1 MTDRHGETA
10 DAVLRWAEKTPDA
23 PALWWNGTATTYR
36 ELADEA
42 AAAHARLAER
52 VPAGATLAVLDAK
65 APRTVATV
73 LACLASG
80 RPVLL
85 PSPTLP
91 PDHLAAVTAEAGC
104 RYALAGETITP
115 LTPQSGDARKRAV
128 PPGTGFVLTTSGS
141 TGTPKAVPLPH
152 DGVDAFTRWAAEAF
166 GITAGTPVL
175 NYAPLNFDLCLLD
188 VWTTLAHG
196 GQVVLVDPAVAASGP
211 RLLGLL
217 RAHPVEVVQA
227 VPLFYALVSAAARA
241 EGGGPLGT
249 VRHAVFTGDVMPE
262 QTLADLMALAPGA
275 RLHNIYG
282 CTETNDSLIHEV
294 ARDRPLLSPPPLGRP
309 LPGVR
314 IRLRGSEG
322 RLVTGPGRGELEVST
337 PFQSTGYPD
346 RRRTAEK
353 FITDPADG
361 PGGGARWFRT
371 GDLVEADAD
380 GVLRLVGRLDHQVK
394 IRGVAVNT
402 AEVEQ
407 VILDHPDVEE
417 AGVTTLPDPV
427 EGRRLVAVV
436 RLKRGSTA
444 TSLDLKR
451 HCAARLPRGSVP
463 GTLVPVREP
472 LPRTSTGKVD
482 RRTLAAMRPA
492 APQVPAAPVG
502 DRP

>member
-1 MTDRHGETA
+1 MSGRHGETA
-10 DAVLRWAEKTPDA
+10 QAVLRWAEKTPDA

-36 ELADEA
+36 ELAEETA
-42 AAAHARLAER
+42 AARARLEEH
-52 VPAGATLAVLDAK
+52 VPASAPLAVLDAK
-65 APRTVATV
+65 SPRTVATV

-85 PSPTLP
+85 PSRSLP

-104 RYALAGETITP
+104 RYTLARDTVTALASQP
-115 LTPQSGDARKRAV
+115 GDDRRQAV
-128 PPGTGFVLTTSGS
+128 PPGTGFILTTSGS

-152 DGVDAFTRWAAEAF
+152 DGVDAFTHWAAGAF
-166 GITAGTPVL
+166 GIGPGTPVL

-196 GQVVLVDPAVAASGP
+196 GQVVLVDPAVAVRGP

-217 RAHPVEVVQA
+217 RTHRIEVVQA

-241 EGGGPLGT
+241 DGGAPVET
-249 VRHAVFTGDVMPE
+249 IRHAVFTGDVMPE
-262 QTLADLMALAPGA
+262 QTLADLVALAPGA

-282 CTETNDSLIHEV
+282 CTETNDSLIHEID
-294 ARDRPLLSPPPLGRP
+294 RRRPLPSPVPLGSP

-314 IRLRGSEG
+314 IRLRDSEG
-322 RLVTGPGRGELEVST
+322 WIVTGPGRGELEVST

-346 RRRTAEK
+346 RRRTEQK
-353 FITDPADG
+353 FTADG
-361 PGGGARWFRT
+361 ERARWFRT
-371 GDLVEADAD
+371 GDLVEADAE

-402 AEVEQ
+402 AEVEL
-407 VILDHPDVEE
+407 VMLDHPDVLE
-417 AGVTTLPDPV
+417 AGVTTQPDPV

-436 RLKRGSTA
+436 RLERDSTA

-451 HCAARLPRGSVP
+451 HCTARLPRGSVP
-463 GTLVPVREP
+463 GTVVPVREP
-472 LPRTSTGKVD
+472 LPRTGTGKVD
-482 RRTLAAMRPA
+482 RRALAGVSPA
-492 APQVPAAPVG
+492 APAG
-502 DRP
+502 TRS

>member
-1 MTDRHGETA
+1 MTDTHGQIA
-10 DAVLRWAEKTPDA
+10 QAVLRWAEKTPDA

-36 ELADEA
+36 ELADETA
-42 AAAHARLAER
+42 VVRARLAER
-52 VPAGATLAVLDAK
+52 LPAGATLAVLDTK
-65 APRTVATV
+65 TPRTVAAV

-80 RPVLL
+80 HPALL

-104 RYALAGETITP
+104 RYALAGKTVTA
-115 LTPQSGDARKRAV
+115 LTPQPGEARKQAV

-152 DGVDAFTRWAAEAF
+152 DGVEAFTRWAADSF
-166 GITAGTPVL
+166 GITGRTPVL

-188 VWTTLAHG
+188 VWTTLAQG

-217 RAHPVEVVQA
+217 RAHRIEVVQA

-241 EGGGPLGT
+241 EGGGPLDT

-262 QTLADLMALAPGA
+262 QTLADLTVLAPGA

-294 ARDRPLLSPPPLGRP
+294 DRHRPLPSTPLLGRP

-314 IRLRGSEG
+314 IRLRGPAG
-322 RLVTGPGRGELEVST
+322 RLVTGPGQGELEVST

-353 FITDPADG
+353 FITEPAEG
-361 PGGGARWFRT
+361 PGGGVRWFRT

-380 GVLRLVGRLDHQVK
+380 GALRLVGRLDHQVK

-407 VILDHPDVEE
+407 VILDHPDVVE

-436 RLKRGSTA
+436 RVERDSTT

-463 GTLVPVREP
+463 ATLVPVRDP

-482 RRTLAAMRPA
+482 RRALSAIRPA
-492 APQVPAAPVG
+492 APRGAAAPASIG
-502 DRP
+502 P

>member
-1 MTDRHGETA
+1 MTDPHGETA
-10 DAVLRWAEKTPDA
+10 EAVLRWAEKTPDA

-36 ELADEA
+36 ELADETA
-42 AAAHARLAER
+42 AARARLAEQL
-52 VPAGATLAVLDAK
+52 PAGATLAVLDAK

-80 RPVLL
+80 RPALL
-85 PSPTLP
+85 PSITLP
-91 PDHLAAVTAEAGC
+91 RDHLAAVTAEAGC
-104 RYALAGETITP
+104 RYALAGEAVTA
-115 LTPQSGDARKRAV
+115 LTPPPGHARKQAV

-152 DGVDAFTRWAAEAF
+152 DGVDAFTRWAADAF
-166 GITAGTPVL
+166 GITEGTPVL

-217 RAHPVEVVQA
+217 RAHRIEVVQA
-227 VPLFYALVSAAARA
+227 VPLFYALVSAAARL
-241 EGGGPLGT
+241 EEGGPLET
-249 VRHAVFTGDVMPE
+249 VRHAVFTGDVMSG
-262 QTLADLMALAPGA
+262 QTLADLMALAPRA
-275 RLHNIYG
+275 RLHNVYG
-282 CTETNDSLIHEV
+282 CTETNDSLVHEV
-294 ARDRPLLSPPPLGRP
+294 DRDRPPSSPPPLGRP

-314 IRLRGSEG
+314 IRLRDSEG
-322 RLVTGPGRGELEVST
+322 RLVTDRGELEVST
-337 PFQSTGYPD
+337 PFQSAGYPD

-361 PGGGARWFRT
+361 PGGGVRWFRT

-407 VILDHPDVEE
+407 VLLDHPDVVE

-436 RLKRGSTA
+436 RLERDSTA

-463 GTLVPVREP
+463 ATLVPVREP

-482 RRTLAAMRPA
+482 RRALAALRPG
-492 APQVPAAPVG
+492 APQAPTASVG
-502 DRP
+502 TGS